1 MHVFAMRR
9 YAMSFAAVELKKM
22 YTNRRPEDLKK
33 IHVLSSGFKAML
45 SWHMMHTL
53 QVLSILLHNSCAKM
67 MAKDIIP

>member
-1 MHVFAMRR
+1 MHVFAMHR

-53 QVLSILLHNSCAKM
+53 QVLSILMHNEFAQM
-67 MAKDIIP
+67 LAKDIIP